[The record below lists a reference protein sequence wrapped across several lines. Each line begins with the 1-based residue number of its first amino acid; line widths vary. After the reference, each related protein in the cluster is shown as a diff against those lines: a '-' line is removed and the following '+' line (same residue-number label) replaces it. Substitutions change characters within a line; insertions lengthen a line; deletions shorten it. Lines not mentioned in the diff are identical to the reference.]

1 MTDAFSNVISSN
13 VIGHL
18 SFLVSASLAM
28 RFATNCGKTG
38 GAAGLGAGAG
48 AGLGAAVVLYK
59 FTILCKWSVRSFIL
73 SIDVVLAIVLGA
85 IIVVM
90 VVVVVGVVRVVVAA
104 VGAGAGGGAVLGG
117 VPFLGRFS
125 IVMPVGLV
133 REKGTSLFFNVTLII
148 GFLYD

>member
-1 MTDAFSNVISSN
+1 VTDAFSNVISSN

-18 SFLVSASLAM
+18 SFLVSASLAI

-38 GAAGLGAGAG
+38 GAAGLGA
-48 AGLGAAVVLYK
+48 AVVLYK
-59 FTILCKWSVRSFIL
+59 FTILCKCSVRSFIL